1 MKRPPRNP
9 RIARW
14 LIAAIVLSVW
24 HVPAAR
30 AQEYDAKPPLL
41 DPYGDFRIRMEQDW
55 DSRQGDWARWGT
67 STQSRLTNMKGSEF
81 RVLFTITP
89 NQNIF
94 ARLFFVDAIDLLQP
108 GDTFLEDGKR
118 FRIEY
123 NIAF

>member
-1 MKRPPRNP
+1 MKRPPRNS

-30 AQEYDAKPPLL
+30 AQEDDAKPPLL
-41 DPYGDFRIRMEQDW
+41 DPYGDLRLRMEQDW
-55 DSRQGDWARWGT
+55 DSRWGT
-67 STQSRLTNMKGSEF
+67 STQARLTNMKGSEF

-89 NQNIF
+89 SQNIF

-108 GDTFLEDGKR
+108 GDTFL
-118 FRIEY
+118 
-123 NIAF
+123 